1 MSDTALL
8 LKALEFA
15 AERHRTQFRKGLDK
29 TPFINHPIQVA
40 NLLANEAD
48 ETDPRLLTSAVLH
61 DVIEDTVCSVTEKEE
76 LSSRIAEMFGDE
88 ILLLTLEV
96 TDDKTLDKTERKRLQ
111 VENASKKSVNAKKLK
126 IADKIMNL
134 RDITENPPADW
145 QTERISE
152 YLDWAENV
160 VAGLRGV
167 NKRLEDIFDA
177 SLVKARLN
185 YGLDRVQNVKQIE
198 S

>member
-1 MSDTALL
+1 MSDSALL

-15 AERHRTQFRKGLDK
+15 AERHRKQFRKGTDR

-48 ETDPRLLTSAVLH
+48 ESDPILLASAILH
-61 DVIEDTVCSVTEKEE
+61 DVIEDTVDSISERDE
-76 LSSRIAEMFGDE
+76 LSKTIANIFGEE
-88 ILLLTLEV
+88 ILALTMEV

-111 VENASKKSVNAKKLK
+111 IENASHKSIRAKKLK

-134 RDITENPPADW
+134 RDITDNPPADW
-145 QTERISE
+145 PLERISA

-167 NKRLEDIFDA
+167 NKKLEDIFDE
-177 SLVKARLN
+177 SLLRSRSK
-185 YGLDRVQNVKQIE
+185 YGSGIFHDIKLT
-198 S
+198 

>member
-1 MSDTALL
+1 MSDSALI

-15 AERHRTQFRKGLDK
+15 AERHRKQFRKGLDR

-48 ETDPRLLTSAVLH
+48 ERDPVLLAAAILH
-61 DVIEDTVCSVTEKEE
+61 DVIEDTVESVTERAE
-76 LSSRIAEMFGDE
+76 LSLLIANIFGED
-88 ILLLTLEV
+88 ILALTLEV
-96 TDDKTLDKTERKRLQ
+96 TDDKTLDKKERKRLQ
-111 VENASKKSVNAKKLK
+111 IEDASHKSVRARKLK

-134 RDITENPPADW
+134 RDITSDPPADW
-145 QTERISE
+145 PLERISD

-167 NKRLEDIFDA
+167 NKKLEDLFDE
-177 SLVKARLN
+177 SLSVSRAKYGSGIVK
-185 YGLDRVQNVKQIE
+185 DVKFN
-198 S
+198 